1 MLSAS
6 LGDFLY
12 IHDLDKLKYNNL
24 YRLIEKNNKYLMIVK
39 KLTRY
44 DAEDYRQIRLEALDK
59 NPDLFG
65 TTYQEEAIKTI
76 EQFRAR
82 IPVDNN
88 NFILGCF
95 EDKNLIGIVAFQQ
108 ESRIKLR
115 HKAYISS
122 MYVQQEYRGKGIGKL
137 LLNELIERA
146 KTIKDIEILLLD
158 IVKSNFLAKP
168 LYLSLGFQIYG
179 TEKRAYKYNNQYF
192 DLEFMCLH
200 IK

>member
-1 MLSAS
+1 
-6 LGDFLY
+6 
-12 IHDLDKLKYNNL
+12 
-24 YRLIEKNNKYLMIVK
+24 MIVK
-39 KLTRY
+39 KLTKY
-44 DAEDYRQIRLEALDK
+44 DAEDYRQIRLEALEK
-59 NPDLFG
+59 NPDSFG
-65 TTYQEEAIKTI
+65 TTYQEEVIKTI
-76 EQFRAR
+76 EHFRDR

-95 EDKNLIGIVAFQQ
+95 EDKNLIGIVGFYQ

-122 MYVQQEYRGKGIGKL
+122 MYVQQEYRSKGIGKL

-146 KTIKDIEILLLD
+146 KTINAVEILLLD
-158 IVKSNFLAKP
+158 IVKNNVLGKA

-179 TEKRAYKYNNQYF
+179 TEKRAYKYNNQSF

>member
-1 MLSAS
+1 
-6 LGDFLY
+6 
-12 IHDLDKLKYNNL
+12 
-24 YRLIEKNNKYLMIVK
+24 MIVK
-39 KLTRY
+39 KLTKY
-44 DAEDYRQIRLEALDK
+44 DAEDYRQIRLEALEK
-59 NPDLFG
+59 NPDSFG
-65 TTYQEEAIKTI
+65 TTYQEEVIKTI
-76 EQFRAR
+76 EQFRDR

-95 EDKNLIGIVAFQQ
+95 EDKNLIGIVAFHQ

-122 MYVQQEYRGKGIGKL
+122 MYVQQEYRGKGIGKI

-146 KTIKDIEILLLD
+146 KAINAVEILLLD
-158 IVKSNFLAKP
+158 IVKNNVLAKA

-192 DLEFMCLH
+192 DLEFMCLQ

>member
-1 MLSAS
+1 MLFAS
-6 LGDFLY
+6 LGDFFY

-24 YRLIEKNNKYLMIVK
+24 YRLIEKNNKYLMSVK
-39 KLTRY
+39 KLTKY

-59 NPDLFG
+59 NPDSFG
-65 TTYQEEAIKTI
+65 TTYQEEVIKTI

-122 MYVQQEYRGKGIGKL
+122 MYVQQEYRGKGVGKL
-137 LLNELIERA
+137 LLNELIEKA
-146 KTIKDIEILLLD
+146 KIMKDVEILLID

>member
-1 MLSAS
+1 
-6 LGDFLY
+6 
-12 IHDLDKLKYNNL
+12 
-24 YRLIEKNNKYLMIVK
+24 MIVK
-39 KLTRY
+39 KLTKY
-44 DAEDYRQIRLEALDK
+44 DAEDYRQIRLEALEK
-59 NPDLFG
+59 NPDSFG
-65 TTYQEEAIKTI
+65 TTYQEEVIKTI
-76 EQFRAR
+76 EQFRDR

-95 EDKNLIGIVAFQQ
+95 EDKNLIGIVAFHQ
-108 ESRIKLR
+108 ESRIKLQ

-122 MYVQQEYRGKGIGKL
+122 MYVQQEYRGKGIGKI

-146 KTIKDIEILLLD
+146 KAINAVEILLLD
-158 IVKSNFLAKP
+158 IVKNNVLAKA

-192 DLEFMCLH
+192 DLEFMCLQ

>member
-1 MLSAS
+1 
-6 LGDFLY
+6 
-12 IHDLDKLKYNNL
+12 
-24 YRLIEKNNKYLMIVK
+24 MIVK
-39 KLTRY
+39 KLTKY

-59 NPDLFG
+59 NPDSFG

-122 MYVQQEYRGKGIGKL
+122 MYVQQEYRGKGVGKL

-146 KTIKDIEILLLD
+146 KTIKYVEILLLD

-179 TEKRAYKYNNQYF
+179 TEKRAYKYNNQCF

>member
-1 MLSAS
+1 
-6 LGDFLY
+6 
-12 IHDLDKLKYNNL
+12 
-24 YRLIEKNNKYLMIVK
+24 MIVK
-39 KLTRY
+39 KLTKY

-59 NPDLFG
+59 NPDSFG
-65 TTYQEEAIKTI
+65 TTYQEEVIKTI

-95 EDKNLIGIVAFQQ
+95 EDKYLIGIVAFNQ

-122 MYVQQEYRGKGIGKL
+122 MYVKQEYRAKGIGKL
-137 LLNELIERA
+137 LLNKLIERA
-146 KTIKDIEILLLD
+146 KAINEVEILLLD
-158 IVKSNFLAKP
+158 IVKSNILAKA

-179 TEKRAYKYNNQYF
+179 TEKRAYKFNTQYF
-192 DLEFMCLH
+192 DLEFMCLQ
-200 IK
+200 IKQ

>member
-1 MLSAS
+1 
-6 LGDFLY
+6 
-12 IHDLDKLKYNNL
+12 
-24 YRLIEKNNKYLMIVK
+24 MIIK
-39 KLTRY
+39 ELTRY
-44 DAEDYRQIRLEALDK
+44 DAENYRQIRLEALYR
-59 NPDLFG
+59 NPDSFG

-76 EQFRAR
+76 EQFRDR
-82 IPVDNN
+82 ISIDNN

-95 EDKNLIGIVAFQQ
+95 EDKELIAIVAFHQ

-122 MYVQQEYRGKGIGKL
+122 MYVQEEYRGKRIGKL

-146 KTIKDIEILLLD
+146 KTIIEIEILLLD
-158 IVKSNFLAKP
+158 IVQNNFFAKQ

-179 TEKRAYKYNNQYF
+179 LEKMAYKFNNQYF
-192 DLEFMCLH
+192 DLELMYLK

>member
-1 MLSAS
+1 M
-6 LGDFLY
+6 
-12 IHDLDKLKYNNL
+12 
-24 YRLIEKNNKYLMIVK
+24 
-39 KLTRY
+39 
-44 DAEDYRQIRLEALDK
+44 
-59 NPDLFG
+59 
-65 TTYQEEAIKTI
+65 
-76 EQFRAR
+76 
-82 IPVDNN
+82 
-88 NFILGCF
+88 GCF
-95 EDKNLIGIVAFQQ
+95 EDKNLVGIVAFQQ

-115 HKAYISS
+115 RKAYISS
-122 MYVQQEYRGKGIGKL
+122 MYVQQEYRGKGVGKL

-146 KTIKDIEILLLD
+146 KTIKDVEILLID

>member
-1 MLSAS
+1 MLFAS
-6 LGDFLY
+6 LGDFFY
-12 IHDLDKLKYNNL
+12 THDLDKLKYNNL

-39 KLTRY
+39 KLTKY
-44 DAEDYRQIRLEALDK
+44 NAEDYRQIRLEALDK
-59 NPDLFG
+59 NPDSFG

-76 EQFRAR
+76 EQFQAR

-122 MYVQQEYRGKGIGKL
+122 MYVQEKYREKGIGKL

-146 KTIKDIEILLLD
+146 KTIKDVEILLLD

>member
-1 MLSAS
+1 
-6 LGDFLY
+6 
-12 IHDLDKLKYNNL
+12 
-24 YRLIEKNNKYLMIVK
+24 MIVK
-39 KLTRY
+39 KLTKY
-44 DAEDYRQIRLEALDK
+44 DVEDYRQIRLEALDK
-59 NPDLFG
+59 NPDSFG
-65 TTYQEEAIKTI
+65 TTYQEEVIKTI
-76 EQFRAR
+76 EQFRDR

-95 EDKNLIGIVAFQQ
+95 EDKYLIAIVAFNQ

-122 MYVQQEYRGKGIGKL
+122 MYVKQQYRGKGVGKL

-146 KTIKDIEILLLD
+146 KAINEVQILLLE
-158 IVKSNFLAKP
+158 IVKNNVLAKP

-192 DLEFMCLH
+192 DLEFMCLN

>member
-1 MLSAS
+1 
-6 LGDFLY
+6 
-12 IHDLDKLKYNNL
+12 
-24 YRLIEKNNKYLMIVK
+24 MIVK
-39 KLTRY
+39 KLTKY

-59 NPDLFG
+59 NPDSFG
-65 TTYQEEAIKTI
+65 TTYQEEVIKTI

-88 NFILGCF
+88 NFFLGCF
-95 EDKNLIGIVAFQQ
+95 EDKNLVGIVAFQQ

-115 HKAYISS
+115 RKAYISS
-122 MYVQQEYRGKGIGKL
+122 MYVQQEYRGKGVGKL

-146 KTIKDIEILLLD
+146 KTIKDVEILLID

-179 TEKRAYKYNNQYF
+179 TDKRAYKYNNQYF

>member
-1 MLSAS
+1 
-6 LGDFLY
+6 
-12 IHDLDKLKYNNL
+12 
-24 YRLIEKNNKYLMIVK
+24 MIVK
-39 KLTRY
+39 KLTTY
-44 DAEDYRQIRLEALDK
+44 DAEDYRQLRLEALET
-59 NPDLFG
+59 NPDSFG
-65 TTYQEEAIKTI
+65 TTYQEEVIKTI
-76 EQFRAR
+76 EQFRDR

-95 EDKNLIGIVAFQQ
+95 EDRNLIGIVRFHQ

-122 MYVQQEYRGKGIGKL
+122 MYVQQEYRGKGIGKI

-146 KTIKDIEILLLD
+146 KTINAVEILLLD
-158 IVKSNFLAKP
+158 IVKTNVLAKA

-179 TEKRAYKYNNQYF
+179 TEKKAYKYNNQYF
-192 DLEFMCLH
+192 DLELMCLQ